1 MKGLPNENNEPCEL
15 CKKIPS
21 RISTIIIRTGTISK
35 TFYSCIAHPQK
46 VMLIAK
52 RGMA

>member
-1 MKGLPNENNEPCEL
+1 MKGLPNLNHEQCAS

-21 RISTIIIRTGTISK
+21 RISTIMIKTGTITK

-46 VMLIAK
+46 VMLIAQ